1 MGKGMSSVSGQY
13 YALFNRELYDILHSE
28 KGMLSRKPVTA
39 FPIMPHLVK
48 LLMFYAVKLQ
58 FISTNNTKGGG
69 GQIGSE
75 SLTEYLIVIKY

>member
-1 MGKGMSSVSGQY
+1 MFHIKGERSKWERERKGARSSLSGQY

-28 KGMLSRKPVTA
+28 KGMLSRKPLAA

-58 FISTNNTKGGG
+58 FILTNNT
-69 GQIGSE
+69 E
-75 SLTEYLIVIKY
+75 